1 MNTSSIIP
9 RTTRTQVEFRKPFRL
24 PGISEPQPAGSYSV
38 EFDEQPVEE
47 LSFLAYR
54 RTAAWIDLT
63 DPSAPLGSSE
73 RVWVD
78 PQALDAALKRDAAD

>member
-1 MNTSSIIP
+1 MSTCADGP
-9 RTTRTQVEFRKPFRL
+9 HTTRSEVEFRKSFRL
-24 PGISEPQPAGSYSV
+24 PGIAEPQPAGRYSV
-38 EFDEQPVEE
+38 ELDEQPVEE
-47 LSFLAYR
+47 LSLPAYR

-63 DPSAPLGSSE
+63 DPCAPLGSSE